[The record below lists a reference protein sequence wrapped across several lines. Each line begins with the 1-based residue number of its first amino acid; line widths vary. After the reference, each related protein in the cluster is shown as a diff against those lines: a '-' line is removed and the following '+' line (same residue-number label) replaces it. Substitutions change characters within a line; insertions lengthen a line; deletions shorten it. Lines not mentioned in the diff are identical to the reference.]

1 MISFEEF
8 TDNILNEV
16 HEKSDGALHILKKE
30 VVKNNNV
37 RMTGLAFMKE
47 EADIGPCVYLDEF
60 YQEYESG
67 GMEFGEIVDE
77 VYRLILKHKDDEVPD
92 FDIEGFLNW
101 ETVKRNV
108 YAKLVNAEQN
118 KEQLKEIPH
127 RDFMD
132 LAVVYYAVARDL
144 AQEEFGTI
152 PIHNGH
158 MEKWGQEEENL
169 YQTALM
175 NMRAD
180 GEADFAS
187 IETVVRRILPSVT
200 FPDEVVNASQG
211 TDMYILTNHCKRF
224 GAAEILDKK
233 TLRMVADQVGDRF
246 IVLPSSIHET
256 IVLPAKDEAEY
267 DWLAGMVREVNNTQV
282 DIEERLSYHVYEYSK
297 DEEMLKIVA

>member
-1 MISFEEF
+1 MMSFEEF
-8 TDNILNEV
+8 TDNILDEV

-37 RMTGLAFMKE
+37 KMTGIAFMKE

-60 YQEYESG
+60 YQEYEAG

-92 FDIEGFLNW
+92 FDIAGFLNW
-101 ETVKRNV
+101 ETVKRNI

-118 KEQLKEIPH
+118 KEQLKGMPH
-127 RDFMD
+127 RNFMD
-132 LAVVYYAVARDL
+132 LAVVYYAVARDN

-158 MEKWGQEEENL
+158 MEKWEQEEENL

-200 FPDEVVNASQG
+200 FPDEVVNASRG
-211 TDMYILTNHCKRF
+211 KDMYILTNGRKRF

-256 IVLPAKDEAEY
+256 IVMPAKDESEY
-267 DWLAGMVREVNNTQV
+267 DWLARMVREANDTQV
-282 DIEERLSYHVYEYSK
+282 DIEERLSYHVYAYSR